1 MSFKFDLDSID
12 QELDQKESVPQP
24 QPQPQPQASDSLLSK
39 LGNTVKAPSVAAS
52 ERKETVNALKGVSN
66 STVIGQV
73 YKPAGKPAVKANSFG
88 APAQIGWKTFQS
100 QKETLRALVTATGLT
115 NTDVLEAALA
125 LAVKEFQ
132 RKSNLDAVDLSLAR
146 DPNQVVSK

>member
-12 QELDQKESVPQP
+12 QELDQKEAEPQSP
-24 QPQPQPQASDSLLSK
+24 APSNSLLSK
-39 LGNTVKAPSVAAS
+39 LGNTVKAPAVAAS

-125 LAVKEFQ
+125 LAVKEYQ
-132 RKSNLDAVDLSLAR
+132 RKGNLEAVDLSLAR
-146 DPNQVVSK
+146 DPSMGSNK